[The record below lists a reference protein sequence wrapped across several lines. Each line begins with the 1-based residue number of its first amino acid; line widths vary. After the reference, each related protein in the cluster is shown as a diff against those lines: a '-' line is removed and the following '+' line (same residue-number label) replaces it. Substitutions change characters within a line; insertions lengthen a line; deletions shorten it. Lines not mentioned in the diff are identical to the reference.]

1 MLIVALSGGIASGK
15 SVVARV
21 FEELGCYIYK
31 ADLVAHQLMA
41 PHKPAWEKIVVRFG
55 PTILKS
61 DNTINRTKLGS
72 IVFSDKEERLFI
84 NNLLHPLVFKKKEEE
99 IIKLNT
105 EGLYK
110 IFISEAALTV
120 EAGYAKYFD
129 KIIIAHCQ
137 KNIQIERLIKRDKIN
152 HEEAQK
158 RIESQM
164 PSEQKLEYAD
174 YVIDTSGSLEK
185 TIEQSEQVFRVLM
198 SDYEILYANSND
210 KKQKI

>member
-21 FEELGCYIYK
+21 LEELGCYIHK

-41 PHKPAWEKIVVRFG
+41 PHEPAWEKIVVRFG

-99 IIKLNT
+99 IIKLKNQ
-105 EGLYK
+105 GSYK

-120 EAGYAKYFD
+120 EAGHAKYFD
-129 KIIIAHCQ
+129 KIIITHCQ
-137 KNIQIERLIKRDKIN
+137 KNIQIERLIKRDQIN
-152 HEEAQK
+152 HAEAQK

-174 YVIDTSGSLEK
+174 YTIDTSGSLEK
-185 TIEQSEQVFRVLM
+185 TIEQSEQVFRILM
-198 SDYEILYANSND
+198 SDYENLT
-210 KKQKI
+210 

>member
-15 SVVARV
+15 SVIARV
-21 FEELGCYIYK
+21 LEELGCYIHK

-55 PTILKS
+55 STILKS

-99 IIKLNT
+99 IIKLKT

-129 KIIIAHCQ
+129 KIIIAHCH

-152 HEEAQK
+152 QEEAQK
-158 RIESQM
+158 KIESQM

-174 YVIDTSGSLEK
+174 YAIDTSGSLEK

-198 SDYEILYANSND
+198 SDYEILYANNT
-210 KKQKI
+210 

>member
-1 MLIVALSGGIASGK
+1 MGMLIVALSGGIASGK

-21 FEELGCYIYK
+21 FEELGCYIHK
-31 ADLVAHQLMA
+31 ADLVAHRLMA
-41 PHKPAWEKIVVRFG
+41 PHEPAWEKIVGHFG

-61 DNTINRTKLGS
+61 DNTINRTQLGS
-72 IVFSDKEERLFI
+72 IVFSDKEGRLFI
-84 NNLLHPLVFKKKEEE
+84 NNLLHPMVFKKKEEE

-105 EGLYK
+105 EGSYK

-120 EAGYAKYFD
+120 EAGYVKYFD

-137 KNIQIERLIKRDKIN
+137 KNIQIERLIKRDQIN
-152 HEEAQK
+152 HTEALK

-174 YVIDTSGSLEK
+174 YTIDTSGSLEK
-185 TIEQSEQVFRVLM
+185 TMEQSEQVFRILM
-198 SDYEILYANSND
+198 SDYENLRE
-210 KKQKI
+210 K